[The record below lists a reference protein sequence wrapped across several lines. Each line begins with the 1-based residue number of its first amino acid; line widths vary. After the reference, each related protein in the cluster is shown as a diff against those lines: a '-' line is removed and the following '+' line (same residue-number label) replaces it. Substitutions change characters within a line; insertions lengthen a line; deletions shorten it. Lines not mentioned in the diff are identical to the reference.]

1 MLAQML
7 SGSISN
13 VAFGTKIA
21 NNNSKSNFENFA
33 VGSNNNNE
41 ASNDNE
47 ETNMAVDPPVYNSSL
62 SKTQKT
68 LFVRWQECEVGI
80 AGDKSKQGVL
90 QGQRG
95 GGQNSFCID
104 ARLSGILRQI
114 LLELGSNTAHVT
126 INQILY

>member
-1 MLAQML
+1 M
-7 SGSISN
+7 SEIVGISN

-21 NNNSKSNFENFA
+21 NNNSKSNVETFA
-33 VGSNNNNE
+33 VGSNNNNNE

-47 ETNMAVDPPVYNSSL
+47 QIDMAVDPVYSSSL
-62 SKTQKT
+62 SKTRKA

-80 AGDKSKQGVL
+80 AGDESKQGFL

-104 ARLSGILRQI
+104 ARLSGILWQI
-114 LLELGSNTAHVT
+114 LLELGSYTAHVT